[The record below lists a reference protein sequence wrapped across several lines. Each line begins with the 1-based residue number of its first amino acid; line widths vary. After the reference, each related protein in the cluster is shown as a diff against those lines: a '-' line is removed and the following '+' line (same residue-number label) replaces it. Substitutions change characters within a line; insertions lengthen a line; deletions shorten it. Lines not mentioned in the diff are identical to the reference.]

1 MSNCVSLLIKTEI
14 NYYGNLGEKDI
25 TVNKNLLASPI

>member
-1 MSNCVSLLIKTEI
+1 MNKCVPLFIKTET

-25 TVNKNLLASPI
+25 TVNKKFWETV

>member
-1 MSNCVSLLIKTEI
+1 MNKCVPLFIKTEI

-25 TVNKNLLASPI
+25 TLNKKFWETV